1 MQALAG
7 RDGIALIPDLPDL
20 RDEIARHAV
29 VVLPFVSGGGI
40 KNKLLEAAS
49 LGRAIVGSATAM
61 NGLNPPEQPPWVRA
75 DGESA
80 WIRGIL
86 ALWRDPEGRH
96 RVGQQARDWVIQNHS
111 WTMAAERALAGLDG
125 TT

>member
-1 MQALAG
+1 MG
-7 RDGIALIPDLPDL
+7 VRIIPDLPDL

-49 LGRAIVGSATAM
+49 LGRPIVGSATAM
-61 NGLNPPEQPPWVRA
+61 NGLNPPEQLPWVRA

-80 WIRGIL
+80 WVRGIL
-86 ALWRDPEGRH
+86 DLWRDPE
-96 RVGQQARDWVIQNHS
+96 QAAPSGSAGSRLGDPEPFLGHGG
-111 WTMAAERALAGLDG
+111 AALAGLERPAERLEA
-125 TT
+125 